1 MPKYIVKEGTLDK
14 FLSKVF
20 GNIAKGKGEKVA
32 AALDKDPILQ
42 GYVREA
48 DVIRKRIKDRV
59 EKQRKED
66 PEFDAWMK
74 ER

>member
-1 MPKYIVKEGTLDK
+1 MPKYIVKEGILDK

-20 GNIAKGKGEKVA
+20 GNIAKGRGEKVA

-48 DVIRKRIKDRV
+48 DIIRKRIKDRV
-59 EKQRKED
+59 EKRKKTD
-66 PEFDAWMK
+66 PEFYAWIK
-74 ER
+74 EK

>member
-1 MPKYIVKEGTLDK
+1 MPKYIVKEGILDK

-20 GNIAKGKGEKVA
+20 GNIAKGRGEKVA

-48 DVIRKRIKDRV
+48 DRLRKRIKDRV
-59 EKQRKED
+59 EKEKKTN
-66 PEFDAWMK
+66 PEFYAWIK
-74 ER
+74 EK

>member
-1 MPKYIVKEGTLDK
+1 MKTFTWSK

-48 DVIRKRIKDRV
+48 DIIRKRIKDRV
-59 EKQRKED
+59 EKRKKTD
-66 PEFDAWMK
+66 PEFYAWIK
-74 ER
+74 EK